1 MDSQLISVKYLYSGF
16 SVDSSIMRDL
26 NLFSLKVLAVNR
38 RKKIVTKFQ
47 KKDKRAN
54 ARLHKSG
61 KPAYVSKAQREK
73 LALEAEQSPCADEQ
87 STTTD

>member
-1 MDSQLISVKYLYSGF
+1 M
-16 SVDSSIMRDL
+16 
-26 NLFSLKVLAVNR
+26 NR

-54 ARLHKSG
+54 AKLHKSN
-61 KPAYVSKAQREK
+61 KPAYVSKAEREK
-73 LALEAEQSPCADEQ
+73 RALEAEQSPCADDEQ